1 MEIFQEEKYH
11 RLLISQA
18 RLDQSALNEF
28 QKLVSPLIESHAHLI
43 VNAEK
48 VVEIEKPVS
57 EALIRI
63 AEEQAEKSCTFVIVN
78 NEPNVVA
85 AFDDELAIVPTESEA
100 VDYFNFDE
108 LERQYNL

>member
-11 RLLISQA
+11 RILIETPCFTQA
-18 RLDQSALNEF
+18 AFDEF
-28 QKLVSPLIESHAHLI
+28 QKLVAPLIESNAHLI

-48 VVEIEKPVS
+48 VVEIETPAAKS
-57 EALIRI
+57 LIQMAEA
-63 AEEQAEKSCTFVIVN
+63 QAEKSCTFVIIN
-78 NEPNVVA
+78 KEPGVVS
-85 AFDDELAIVPTESEA
+85 AFDDELAIVPTEPEA